1 MLEFWH
7 SKGSG
12 KTIPILKLS
21 AQMVDLSL
29 QHDQRDSLLADSSA
43 HFPIKSECY
52 PSEPKFQLIGTSL
65 ASTPQE
71 EAKKAAQID
80 CSMEAPSGLVRAS
93 REFLRI
99 SISRISDHR
108 IGIHDSRLWTSI
120 TIVALTLLAFGAV
133 YGLRGHHPD
142 SVKDRSQIPPA
153 VLQRQKPLVSATSIA
168 SENSH
173 NDAHTVA
180 ASKSKSR
187 RRRQADYIAKDT
199 FIQYGKDGKPI
210 H

>member
-1 MLEFWH
+1 
-7 SKGSG
+7 
-12 KTIPILKLS
+12 
-21 AQMVDLSL
+21 MVDLSL
-29 QHDQRDSLLADSSA
+29 QHDQRDSLLTDSPA

-52 PSEPKFQLIGTSL
+52 PSEPKVQLIGASL
-65 ASTPQE
+65 ASTTEE
-71 EAKKAAQID
+71 EAKKDTQLD
-80 CSMEAPSGLVRAS
+80 CETEVPSGLVRAS

-108 IGIHDSRLWTSI
+108 IRIHDPRLWTSI
-120 TIVALTLLAFGAV
+120 GIVALTLLAFGAV

-153 VLQRQKPLVSATSIA
+153 VLQHQKPLVSATSIA

-173 NDAHTVA
+173 NDAHAAA

-187 RRRQADYIAKDT
+187 RRQGDYIAKDT
-199 FIQYGKDGKPI
+199 FVQYGKDGKPSR
-210 H
+210 

>member
-1 MLEFWH
+1 MAEFWH

-12 KTIPILKLS
+12 KTIPIFKLS

-29 QHDQRDSLLADSSA
+29 QYDQRDSLPPDSPA
-43 HFPIKSECY
+43 HFPITSEGY
-52 PSEPKFQLIGTSL
+52 PSEPKVQLIGASL
-65 ASTPQE
+65 ASTTQE
-71 EAKKAAQID
+71 AAKKAVPLD
-80 CSMEAPSGLVRAS
+80 CNTEAPSGLVRAR

-99 SISRISDHR
+99 SISRIR
-108 IGIHDSRLWTSI
+108 IRDSRLWTSI
-120 TIVALTLLAFGAV
+120 GIVALTLLAFGAV

-168 SENSH
+168 SENPH
-173 NDAHTVA
+173 KA
-180 ASKSKSR
+180 AGKSKSR
-187 RRRQADYIAKDT
+187 RPEGDYIAKDT
-199 FIQYGKDGKPI
+199 FVQYGKDGKPI